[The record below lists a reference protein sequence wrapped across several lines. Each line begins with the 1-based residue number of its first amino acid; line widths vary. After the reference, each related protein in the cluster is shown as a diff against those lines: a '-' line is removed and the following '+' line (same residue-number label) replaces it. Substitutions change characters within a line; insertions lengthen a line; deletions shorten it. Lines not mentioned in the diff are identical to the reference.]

1 MWVSIHHR
9 IAVLNSIPDPGFILT
24 ASMIVI
30 ASICKIAPAAIKS
43 ARWIKKGKVVKMV
56 RKVAGPW
63 WASAFVV
70 GLCHLTSAAGS
81 G

>member
-1 MWVSIHHR
+1 M
-9 IAVLNSIPDPGFILT
+9 LNSIPDPVCILS
-24 ASMIVI
+24 ASMIAI
-30 ASICKIAPAAIKS
+30 ASICMIDPAAIKS

-63 WASAFVV
+63 WASAFDV
-70 GLCHLTSAAGS
+70 GLCHRISAAES

>member
-1 MWVSIHHR
+1 M
-9 IAVLNSIPDPGFILT
+9 IA
-24 ASMIVI
+24 I
-30 ASICKIAPAAIKS
+30 ASIRTIAPAACKL
-43 ARWIKKGKVVKMV
+43 ARWIKKGKVIKMV